1 MNLGRGR
8 LKNHLWRNELELKT
22 KQPDRAIPSYS
33 VKEDVLPYLNCRLQ
47 YRYRNGGSLPSARP
61 ERFWFGLFIHGTLEL
76 AYRFWKS
83 EADPPNLTNFDIGKF
98 ANEVEE
104 SLRRQGISARNR
116 KERDSAYVRV
126 GTAVNALGCHLFPLI
141 DGVERVEYKVSATR
155 PMPQSGSN
163 AGRES
168 YELRGVLDALARAV
182 PDMGD
187 NLIREYVKKDCP
199 DITRNSELIL
209 EYKGARRPARGKSLW
224 IQDELQVQAYA
235 WLRKKQS
242 GKLPAAGIVI
252 YVNELS
258 PRGELDKAIRV
269 IPISPQSVD
278 SAIAQIDDV
287 ERQIQDALADEET
300 DGNIIRSWQPNCRD
314 KTVCRDCDFRHF
326 CPSPLGRRR
335 TTRSKPQP
343 PPNSAAA
350 PHSPAAP
357 KVNRARGLGWR
368 TKPVR

>member
-1 MNLGRGR
+1 M
-8 LKNHLWRNELELKT
+8 ELET
-22 KQPDRAIPSYS
+22 KQPDRAIPSYAI
-33 VKEDVLPYLNCRLQ
+33 KEDVLPYLNCRLQ
-47 YRYRNGGSLPSARP
+47 YRYRNGGSLPNARP

-98 ANEVEE
+98 ANAVEE
-104 SLRRQGISARNR
+104 SLRRQGVRARNR

-126 GTAVNALGCHLFPLI
+126 GTVVNALGAHLFPLI
-141 DGVERVEYKVSATR
+141 DGVEHVEYKVSATR
-155 PMPQSGSN
+155 PMPQNGSN
-163 AGRES
+163 AGRDS

-209 EYKGARRPARGKSLW
+209 EYKGAPRPDIGKSLW

-235 WLRKKQS
+235 WLLRERQS

-258 PRGELDKAIRV
+258 SPTPTKCELDKAIRV

-278 SAIAQIDDV
+278 RAIAQIDDV
-287 ERQIQDALADEET
+287 ARRIQDALADEET

-326 CPSPLGRRR
+326 CP
-335 TTRSKPQP
+335 QP
-343 PPNSAAA
+343 AGTPPNYAIKA
-350 PHSPAAP
+350 PTAP
-357 KVNRARGLGWR
+357 
-368 TKPVR
+368 